1 MSIVLMS
8 EKGQVTI
15 PQDIRKKLKIAKGD
29 PLLVELDSQGGIR
42 MRIAAVLPMESY
54 SLERLKEFE
63 KEDALPPSER
73 RRLQKTLN
81 A

>member
-15 PQDIRKKLKIAKGD
+15 PRDIREKLRIVKGD
-29 PLLVELDSQGGIR
+29 PLLVEMDPQGGIR
-42 MRIAAVLPMESY
+42 MRVAAVLPVENY
-54 SLERLKEFE
+54 SEERLREFE
-63 KEDALPPSER
+63 KEDALSPSER
-73 RRLQKTLN
+73 GRLGKTMH

>member
-15 PQDIRKKLKIAKGD
+15 PQDIRKKLRISKGD
-29 PLLVELDSQGGIR
+29 PLLVEMDPQGVIR
-42 MRIAAVLPMESY
+42 MRIAAVLPVETY
-54 SLERLKEFE
+54 SEERLREFE
-63 KEDALPPSER
+63 KEDAMTRTETER
-73 RRLQKTLN
+73 LRKTLN